1 MEPEYQR
8 IAIIGASGL
17 LGKPIVNQLSKA
29 GFALTL
35 LSRDSSKL
43 KETFSELQGVTFVE
57 ADVDDTEDLK
67 KAFNGTLLLE
77 MLTIGIDAIISV
89 VGSLALAT
97 QIGYIDAAVEAGVK
111 RFIPSEFGC
120 DTQAPY
126 LFHPKLFANNSQEE
140 MIFAQKRGVTAY
152 LKELSDLN
160 KITYTLI
167 STGTLP
173 SDGLIVRSLFH
184 VRSSVSCCWD

>member
-1 MEPEYQR
+1 
-8 IAIIGASGL
+8 
-17 LGKPIVNQLSKA
+17 V
-29 GFALTL
+29 
-35 LSRDSSKL
+35 
-43 KETFSELQGVTFVE
+43 
-57 ADVDDTEDLK
+57 
-67 KAFNGTLLLE
+67 
-77 MLTIGIDAIISV
+77 TIGIDAIISV

-126 LFHPKLFANNSQEE
+126 LFHPKRVANNSQEE
-140 MIFAQKRGVTAY
+140 MIFAQKRGVAAY

-173 SDGLIVRSLFH
+173 SDGLRVRSLFH
-184 VRSSVSCCWD
+184 IRSSVSCSWD